1 FLFLSIVAHALCLAG
16 RRPRL
21 HNVGLFGLQIVSLL
35 LTMSRGS
42 IAATIIFAVVFALL
56 QLRTRA
62 RYFIATVMAA
72 ATAGTIMLL
81 TDIGST
87 VRDLVLRPSAALA
100 GRGDVWGI
108 GLDRG
113 SEHGLCLGSWGLLG
127 GPAAREHGMQFSAF
141 HSFRIEP
148 PGSGGLAELLFL
160 FAVRRL
166 VWTRVVKSSL
176 DSGRRHVLFA

>member
-1 FLFLSIVAHALCLAG
+1 LFLSIVAHALCLAG

-81 TDIGST
+81 ADIGGA
-87 VRDLVLRPSAALA
+87 VRDLVLRPSAALS
-100 GRGDVWGI
+100 GRRVVWGI
-108 GLDRG
+108 GLDIWT
-113 SEHGLCLGSWGLLG
+113 EHGNLLRSG
-127 GPAAREHGMQFSAF
+127 VFRGVTLAQEHVMQFSEF
-141 HSFRIEP
+141 HSFLIETRV
-148 PGSGGLAELLFL
+148 SRGLAELQFL
-160 FAVRRL
+160 FAVL
-166 VWTRVVKSSL
+166 
-176 DSGRRHVLFA
+176 